1 LFKGGSKILVER
13 GQFYK
18 LLISRRIKRR
28 WRDIEV
34 SLDLII
40 ASSRHISKGFIK
52 LLRIL

>member
-1 LFKGGSKILVER
+1 MLVER

-18 LLISRRIKRR
+18 PLISRRIKKR
-28 WRDIEV
+28 WRDVEV

-40 ASSRHISKGFIK
+40 ASSRHILKGFIK

>member
-1 LFKGGSKILVER
+1 MLVER

-18 LLISRRIKRR
+18 SLISRRIERR
-28 WRDIEV
+28 WRDVEV

-40 ASSRHISKGFIK
+40 ASSRHISKRFMK